1 MWKLQLKYFSYKRDL
16 RGAFSSTFICI
27 SKFTYLY
34 ERNLKMKPLIEL
46 HCNKI
51 VQMFISTDNQRLNFW
66 VYLCWLYVAIWE
78 CLSKSISLGFQ
89 GIRAGIS
96 GRQQSFKGGEGLKK
110 NCLRE
115 YLKYGRFLPVFRGK
129 IKVGDQSSPA
139 EKKGRLLKTD
149 TLIRRERVIR
159 TLQSLITGG

>member
-1 MWKLQLKYFSYKRDL
+1 
-16 RGAFSSTFICI
+16 
-27 SKFTYLY
+27 
-34 ERNLKMKPLIEL
+34 
-46 HCNKI
+46 
-51 VQMFISTDNQRLNFW
+51 MFISTDNQRLNFW
-66 VYLCWLYVAIWE
+66 AYLCWLYVAIWE
-78 CLSKSISLGFQ
+78 CFSKSISLGFQ
-89 GIRAGIS
+89 GTRAGIS

-115 YLKYGRFLPVFRGK
+115 YLKYGRFLPVFKGK

-159 TLQSLITGG
+159 TLQSLMGDNVLTQPKSSDLSSPQAINSDQSLKRINYRWSIYDGFLL

>member
-1 MWKLQLKYFSYKRDL
+1 
-16 RGAFSSTFICI
+16 
-27 SKFTYLY
+27 
-34 ERNLKMKPLIEL
+34 
-46 HCNKI
+46 
-51 VQMFISTDNQRLNFW
+51 MFISTDNQRLNFW
-66 VYLCWLYVAIWE
+66 AYLCWLYVAIWE
-78 CLSKSISLGFQ
+78 CFSKSISLGFQ
-89 GIRAGIS
+89 GTKAGIS

-129 IKVGDQSSPA
+129 IKVGDQSSPV

-159 TLQSLITGG
+159 TLQSLMGDNVLTHPKSSDLSSPQAINSDQSLKKINCRWTVYDGFLL

>member
-1 MWKLQLKYFSYKRDL
+1 
-16 RGAFSSTFICI
+16 
-27 SKFTYLY
+27 
-34 ERNLKMKPLIEL
+34 
-46 HCNKI
+46 
-51 VQMFISTDNQRLNFW
+51 MFISTDNQRLNFW

-78 CLSKSISLGFQ
+78 CFSKSISLGFQ
-89 GIRAGIS
+89 GTRAGIS

-139 EKKGRLLKTD
+139 EKKGRLLKND

-159 TLQSLITGG
+159 TLQSLMGDNVLTQPKSSDLSSPQAINSDQSLKRINYRWSIYDGFLL

>member
-1 MWKLQLKYFSYKRDL
+1 
-16 RGAFSSTFICI
+16 
-27 SKFTYLY
+27 
-34 ERNLKMKPLIEL
+34 
-46 HCNKI
+46 
-51 VQMFISTDNQRLNFW
+51 MFISTDNQRLNFW

-78 CLSKSISLGFQ
+78 CFSKSISLGFQ
-89 GIRAGIS
+89 GTRAGIS

-115 YLKYGRFLPVFRGK
+115 YLKYGRFIPVFRGK
-129 IKVGDQSSPA
+129 IKVGDQSSSA

-159 TLQSLITGG
+159 TLHNQNPVLTQPKSSDLSSPQAINSDQSLKRINYRWTIYDGFLL

>member
-1 MWKLQLKYFSYKRDL
+1 
-16 RGAFSSTFICI
+16 
-27 SKFTYLY
+27 
-34 ERNLKMKPLIEL
+34 
-46 HCNKI
+46 
-51 VQMFISTDNQRLNFW
+51 MFISTGNQRLNFW
-66 VYLCWLYVAIWE
+66 AYLCWLYVAIWE
-78 CLSKSISLGFQ
+78 CFSNSISPSFQ
-89 GIRAGIS
+89 ETRAGIS

-159 TLQSLITGG
+159 TLHNQNPVLTQPKSSDLSSPQAINSDQSLKRINYRWTIYDGFLL

>member
-1 MWKLQLKYFSYKRDL
+1 
-16 RGAFSSTFICI
+16 
-27 SKFTYLY
+27 
-34 ERNLKMKPLIEL
+34 MKCSN
-46 HCNKI
+46 H
-51 VQMFISTDNQRLNFW
+51 
-66 VYLCWLYVAIWE
+66 
-78 CLSKSISLGFQ
+78 ISLVIKLFKCLFLKIINGLIFGYIYVDYTWQFENAFQ
-89 GIRAGIS
+89 NRFLLVSRGPERIS
-96 GRQQSFKGGEGLKK
+96 GRQQSFKGVEGLKK

-159 TLQSLITGG
+159 TLQSLMGDNVLTQPKSSDLSSPQAINSDQSLKRINYR

>member
-1 MWKLQLKYFSYKRDL
+1 
-16 RGAFSSTFICI
+16 
-27 SKFTYLY
+27 
-34 ERNLKMKPLIEL
+34 
-46 HCNKI
+46 
-51 VQMFISTDNQRLNFW
+51 MFISTDNQRLNFW
-66 VYLCWLYVAIWE
+66 VYICWLYVAIWE
-78 CLSKSISLGFQ
+78 CFSKSISLGFQ
-89 GIRAGIS
+89 GTRAGIS

-159 TLQSLITGG
+159 TLQSLMGDNVLTQPKSSDLSSPQAINSDKSLKRINYRWTIYDGFLL

>member
-1 MWKLQLKYFSYKRDL
+1 
-16 RGAFSSTFICI
+16 
-27 SKFTYLY
+27 
-34 ERNLKMKPLIEL
+34 
-46 HCNKI
+46 
-51 VQMFISTDNQRLNFW
+51 MFISTDNQRLNFW
-66 VYLCWLYVAIWE
+66 AYLCWLYVAIWE
-78 CLSKSISLGFQ
+78 CFPKSISPGFQ
-89 GIRAGIS
+89 GTRAGIS

-115 YLKYGRFLPVFRGK
+115 YLKHGRFLPVFRGK

-159 TLQSLITGG
+159 TLQSLMGDNVLTQPKSSDLSSPQAINSDQSLKRINYRWTIYDGFLL

>member
-1 MWKLQLKYFSYKRDL
+1 
-16 RGAFSSTFICI
+16 
-27 SKFTYLY
+27 
-34 ERNLKMKPLIEL
+34 
-46 HCNKI
+46 
-51 VQMFISTDNQRLNFW
+51 MFISTDNQRLNFW

-78 CLSKSISLGFQ
+78 CFSKSISLGFQ
-89 GIRAGIS
+89 GTRAGIS
-96 GRQQSFKGGEGLKK
+96 GRQQSFKGVEGLKK

-159 TLQSLITGG
+159 TLQSLMGDNVLTQPKSSDLSSPQAINSDQSLKRINYRWSIYDGFLL

>member
-1 MWKLQLKYFSYKRDL
+1 
-16 RGAFSSTFICI
+16 
-27 SKFTYLY
+27 
-34 ERNLKMKPLIEL
+34 
-46 HCNKI
+46 
-51 VQMFISTDNQRLNFW
+51 MFISTDNQRLNFW

-78 CLSKSISLGFQ
+78 CFSKSISPGFQ
-89 GIRAGIS
+89 GTRAGIS

-159 TLQSLITGG
+159 TLQSLMGDNVLTQPKSSDLSSPQAINSDQSLKRINYRWTIYDGFLL

>member
-1 MWKLQLKYFSYKRDL
+1 
-16 RGAFSSTFICI
+16 
-27 SKFTYLY
+27 
-34 ERNLKMKPLIEL
+34 
-46 HCNKI
+46 
-51 VQMFISTDNQRLNFW
+51 MFISTDNQRLNFW

-78 CLSKSISLGFQ
+78 CFSKSISLGFQ
-89 GIRAGIS
+89 GTRAGIS

-115 YLKYGRFLPVFRGK
+115 YLKYGRFIPVFRGK

-159 TLQSLITGG
+159 TLQSLMGDNVLTQPKSSDLSSPQAINSDQSLKRINYRWSIYDGFLL

>member
-1 MWKLQLKYFSYKRDL
+1 
-16 RGAFSSTFICI
+16 
-27 SKFTYLY
+27 
-34 ERNLKMKPLIEL
+34 
-46 HCNKI
+46 
-51 VQMFISTDNQRLNFW
+51 MFISTDNQRLNFW
-66 VYLCWLYVAIWE
+66 AYLCWLYVAIWE
-78 CLSKSISLGFQ
+78 CFSKSISLGFQ
-89 GIRAGIS
+89 GTRAGIS

-115 YLKYGRFLPVFRGK
+115 YLKYGGFIPVFRGK

-159 TLQSLITGG
+159 TLHNQNPVLTQPKSSDLSSPQAINSDQSLKRINYRWTIYDGFLL

>member
-1 MWKLQLKYFSYKRDL
+1 M
-16 RGAFSSTFICI
+16 
-27 SKFTYLY
+27 
-34 ERNLKMKPLIEL
+34 
-46 HCNKI
+46 
-51 VQMFISTDNQRLNFW
+51 
-66 VYLCWLYVAIWE
+66 
-78 CLSKSISLGFQ
+78 
-89 GIRAGIS
+89 
-96 GRQQSFKGGEGLKK
+96 EGLKK

-159 TLQSLITGG
+159 TLQSLMGDNVLTQPKSSDLSSPQAINSDQSLKRINYR

>member
-1 MWKLQLKYFSYKRDL
+1 
-16 RGAFSSTFICI
+16 
-27 SKFTYLY
+27 
-34 ERNLKMKPLIEL
+34 
-46 HCNKI
+46 
-51 VQMFISTDNQRLNFW
+51 MFISTDNQRLNFW

-78 CLSKSISLGFQ
+78 CFSKSISLGFQ
-89 GIRAGIS
+89 GTRAGIS

-115 YLKYGRFLPVFRGK
+115 YLKYGRFIPVFRGK

-159 TLQSLITGG
+159 TLHNQNPVLTQPKSSDLSSPQAINSDQSLKRINYRWTIYDGFLL

>member
-1 MWKLQLKYFSYKRDL
+1 
-16 RGAFSSTFICI
+16 
-27 SKFTYLY
+27 
-34 ERNLKMKPLIEL
+34 
-46 HCNKI
+46 
-51 VQMFISTDNQRLNFW
+51 MFISTDNQRLNFW
-66 VYLCWLYVAIWE
+66 AYLCWLYVAIWE
-78 CLSKSISLGFQ
+78 CFSKSISLGFQ
-89 GIRAGIS
+89 GTRAGIS

-115 YLKYGRFLPVFRGK
+115 YLKHGRFLPVFRGK

-159 TLQSLITGG
+159 TLQSLMGDNVLTQPKSSDLSSPQAINSDQSLKRINYRWTIYDGFLL

>member
-1 MWKLQLKYFSYKRDL
+1 
-16 RGAFSSTFICI
+16 
-27 SKFTYLY
+27 
-34 ERNLKMKPLIEL
+34 
-46 HCNKI
+46 
-51 VQMFISTDNQRLNFW
+51 MFISTGNQRLNFW
-66 VYLCWLYVAIWE
+66 AYLCWLYVAIWE
-78 CLSKSISLGFQ
+78 CFSKSISLGFQ
-89 GIRAGIS
+89 GTKAGIS

-115 YLKYGRFLPVFRGK
+115 YLKHGRFLPVFRGK

-159 TLQSLITGG
+159 TLHNQNPVLTQPKSSDLSSPQAINSDQSLKRINYRWTIYDGFLL

>member
-1 MWKLQLKYFSYKRDL
+1 
-16 RGAFSSTFICI
+16 
-27 SKFTYLY
+27 
-34 ERNLKMKPLIEL
+34 
-46 HCNKI
+46 
-51 VQMFISTDNQRLNFW
+51 MFISTDNQRLNFW

-78 CLSKSISLGFQ
+78 CFSKSISLVFQ
-89 GIRAGIS
+89 GTKAGIS
-96 GRQQSFKGGEGLKK
+96 GRQQSFKGVEGLKK

-159 TLQSLITGG
+159 TLQSLMGDNVLTQPKSSDLSSPQAINSDQSLKRINYRWTIYDGFLL

>member
-1 MWKLQLKYFSYKRDL
+1 MLIIRGNLRMLFKIDFSWFPGDQS
-16 RGAFSSTFICI
+16 GDQWSPT
-27 SKFTYLY
+27 
-34 ERNLKMKPLIEL
+34 E
-46 HCNKI
+46 
-51 VQMFISTDNQRLNFW
+51 
-66 VYLCWLYVAIWE
+66 
-78 CLSKSISLGFQ
+78 FQ
-89 GIRAGIS
+89 GR
-96 GRQQSFKGGEGLKK
+96 GGEGLKK

-159 TLQSLITGG
+159 TLQSLMGDNVLTQPKSSDLSSPQAINSDQSLKRINYR

>member
-1 MWKLQLKYFSYKRDL
+1 
-16 RGAFSSTFICI
+16 
-27 SKFTYLY
+27 
-34 ERNLKMKPLIEL
+34 
-46 HCNKI
+46 
-51 VQMFISTDNQRLNFW
+51 MFISTDNQRLNFW
-66 VYLCWLYVAIWE
+66 AYLCWLYVAIWE
-78 CLSKSISLGFQ
+78 CFSKSISLGFQ
-89 GIRAGIS
+89 GTRAGIS
-96 GRQQSFKGGEGLKK
+96 GRQQSFKGVEGLKK

-159 TLQSLITGG
+159 TLQSLMGDNVLTQPKSSDLSSPQAINSDQSLKRINYRWTIYDGFLL

>member
-1 MWKLQLKYFSYKRDL
+1 
-16 RGAFSSTFICI
+16 
-27 SKFTYLY
+27 
-34 ERNLKMKPLIEL
+34 
-46 HCNKI
+46 
-51 VQMFISTDNQRLNFW
+51 MFISTDNQRLNFW

-78 CLSKSISLGFQ
+78 CFSKSISLGFQ
-89 GIRAGIS
+89 GTRAGIS

-159 TLQSLITGG
+159 TLQSLMGDNVLTQPKSSDLSSPQAINSDQSLKKINYRWSIYDGFLL

>member
-1 MWKLQLKYFSYKRDL
+1 
-16 RGAFSSTFICI
+16 
-27 SKFTYLY
+27 
-34 ERNLKMKPLIEL
+34 
-46 HCNKI
+46 
-51 VQMFISTDNQRLNFW
+51 MFISTDNQRLNFW
-66 VYLCWLYVAIWE
+66 AYLCWLYVAIWE
-78 CLSKSISLGFQ
+78 CFSKSISLGFQ
-89 GIRAGIS
+89 GTKAGIS

-159 TLQSLITGG
+159 TLQSLMGDNVLTQPKSSDLSSPQAINSDQSLKRKNYRWTIYDSFLL

>member
-1 MWKLQLKYFSYKRDL
+1 
-16 RGAFSSTFICI
+16 
-27 SKFTYLY
+27 
-34 ERNLKMKPLIEL
+34 
-46 HCNKI
+46 
-51 VQMFISTDNQRLNFW
+51 MFISTDNQRLNFW

-78 CLSKSISLGFQ
+78 CFSKSISLGFQ
-89 GIRAGIS
+89 GTRAGIS

-159 TLQSLITGG
+159 TLQSLMGDNVLTQPKSSDLSSPQAINSDQSLERKNYRWTIYDSFLL

>member
-1 MWKLQLKYFSYKRDL
+1 
-16 RGAFSSTFICI
+16 
-27 SKFTYLY
+27 
-34 ERNLKMKPLIEL
+34 
-46 HCNKI
+46 
-51 VQMFISTDNQRLNFW
+51 MFISTDNQRLNFW

-78 CLSKSISLGFQ
+78 CFSKSISLGFQ
-89 GIRAGIS
+89 GTRAGIS
-96 GRQQSFKGGEGLKK
+96 GRQQSFKGVEGLKK

-159 TLQSLITGG
+159 TLHNQNPVLTQPKSSDLSSPQATNSDQSLKRINYRWTIYDGFLL

>member
-1 MWKLQLKYFSYKRDL
+1 
-16 RGAFSSTFICI
+16 
-27 SKFTYLY
+27 
-34 ERNLKMKPLIEL
+34 
-46 HCNKI
+46 
-51 VQMFISTDNQRLNFW
+51 MFISKDNQRLNFW
-66 VYLCWLYVAIWE
+66 VYICWLYVAIWE
-78 CLSKSISLGFQ
+78 CFSKSISLGFQ
-89 GIRAGIS
+89 GTRAGIS
-96 GRQQSFKGGEGLKK
+96 GRQQSFKGVEGLKK

-159 TLQSLITGG
+159 TLQSLMGDNVLTQPKSSDLSSPQAINSDQSLKRINYRWTIYDGFLL

>member
-1 MWKLQLKYFSYKRDL
+1 
-16 RGAFSSTFICI
+16 
-27 SKFTYLY
+27 
-34 ERNLKMKPLIEL
+34 
-46 HCNKI
+46 
-51 VQMFISTDNQRLNFW
+51 MFISTDNQRLNFW

-78 CLSKSISLGFQ
+78 CFSKSISLGFQ
-89 GIRAGIS
+89 GTRAGIS

-159 TLQSLITGG
+159 TLQSLMGDNVLTQPKSSDLSSPQAINSDQSLKRINDRWTIYDGFLL

>member
-1 MWKLQLKYFSYKRDL
+1 
-16 RGAFSSTFICI
+16 
-27 SKFTYLY
+27 
-34 ERNLKMKPLIEL
+34 
-46 HCNKI
+46 
-51 VQMFISTDNQRLNFW
+51 MFISTDNQRLNFW
-66 VYLCWLYVAIWE
+66 AYLCWLYVAIWE
-78 CLSKSISLGFQ
+78 CFSKSISLGFQ
-89 GIRAGIS
+89 GTRAGIS

-159 TLQSLITGG
+159 TLQSLMGDNVLTQPKSSDLSSPQAINSDQSLKRINYRWSIYDGFLL

>member
-1 MWKLQLKYFSYKRDL
+1 
-16 RGAFSSTFICI
+16 
-27 SKFTYLY
+27 
-34 ERNLKMKPLIEL
+34 
-46 HCNKI
+46 
-51 VQMFISTDNQRLNFW
+51 MFISTDNQRLNFW

-78 CLSKSISLGFQ
+78 CFSKSISLGFQ
-89 GIRAGIS
+89 GTRAGIS

-159 TLQSLITGG
+159 TLHNQNPVLTQPKSSDLSSPQAINSDQSLKRINYRWTIYDGFLL

>member
-1 MWKLQLKYFSYKRDL
+1 
-16 RGAFSSTFICI
+16 
-27 SKFTYLY
+27 
-34 ERNLKMKPLIEL
+34 
-46 HCNKI
+46 
-51 VQMFISTDNQRLNFW
+51 MFISTDNQRLNFW
-66 VYLCWLYVAIWE
+66 AYLCWLYVAIWE
-78 CLSKSISLGFQ
+78 CFSKSISLGFQ
-89 GIRAGIS
+89 GTKAGIS

-159 TLQSLITGG
+159 TLQSLMGDNVLTQPKSSDLSSPQAINSDQSLKRINYRWTIYDGFLL

>member
-1 MWKLQLKYFSYKRDL
+1 
-16 RGAFSSTFICI
+16 
-27 SKFTYLY
+27 
-34 ERNLKMKPLIEL
+34 
-46 HCNKI
+46 
-51 VQMFISTDNQRLNFW
+51 MFISTDNQRLNFW
-66 VYLCWLYVAIWE
+66 AYLCWLYVAIWE
-78 CLSKSISLGFQ
+78 CFSKSISPSFQ
-89 GIRAGIS
+89 GTRAGIS

-115 YLKYGRFLPVFRGK
+115 YLKHGRFLPVFRGK

-159 TLQSLITGG
+159 TLHNQNPVLTQPKSSDLSSPQAINSDQSLKRINYRWTIYDGFLL

>member
-1 MWKLQLKYFSYKRDL
+1 
-16 RGAFSSTFICI
+16 
-27 SKFTYLY
+27 
-34 ERNLKMKPLIEL
+34 
-46 HCNKI
+46 
-51 VQMFISTDNQRLNFW
+51 MFISTDNQRLNFW
-66 VYLCWLYVAIWE
+66 AYLCWLYVAIWE
-78 CLSKSISLGFQ
+78 CFSKSISLGFQ
-89 GIRAGIS
+89 GTRAGIS

-159 TLQSLITGG
+159 TLQSLMGDNVLTQPKSSDLSSPQAINSDQSLKRINYRWTIYDGFLL

>member
-1 MWKLQLKYFSYKRDL
+1 
-16 RGAFSSTFICI
+16 
-27 SKFTYLY
+27 
-34 ERNLKMKPLIEL
+34 
-46 HCNKI
+46 
-51 VQMFISTDNQRLNFW
+51 MFISTDNQRLNFW
-66 VYLCWLYVAIWE
+66 AYLCWLYVAIWE
-78 CLSKSISLGFQ
+78 CFSKSISLGFQ
-89 GIRAGIS
+89 GTKAGIS

-115 YLKYGRFLPVFRGK
+115 YLKYGRFLPVFRDK

-159 TLQSLITGG
+159 TLQSLMGDNVLTQPKSSDLSSPQAINSDQSLKRINYRWTIYDGFLL

>member
-1 MWKLQLKYFSYKRDL
+1 
-16 RGAFSSTFICI
+16 
-27 SKFTYLY
+27 
-34 ERNLKMKPLIEL
+34 
-46 HCNKI
+46 
-51 VQMFISTDNQRLNFW
+51 MFISTGNQRLNFW
-66 VYLCWLYVAIWE
+66 AYLCWLYVAIWE
-78 CLSKSISLGFQ
+78 CFSKSISLGFQ
-89 GIRAGIS
+89 GTRAGIS

-115 YLKYGRFLPVFRGK
+115 YLKYGRFIPVFRGK

-159 TLQSLITGG
+159 TLHNQNPVLTQPKSSDLSSPQAINSDQSLKRINYRWTIYDGFLL

>member
-1 MWKLQLKYFSYKRDL
+1 
-16 RGAFSSTFICI
+16 
-27 SKFTYLY
+27 
-34 ERNLKMKPLIEL
+34 
-46 HCNKI
+46 
-51 VQMFISTDNQRLNFW
+51 MFISTDNQRLNFW

-78 CLSKSISLGFQ
+78 CFSKSISLGFQ
-89 GIRAGIS
+89 GTRAGIS
-96 GRQQSFKGGEGLKK
+96 GRQQSFKGVEGLKK

-159 TLQSLITGG
+159 TLQSLMGDNVLTQPKSSDLSSPQAINSDQSLKRINYRWTIYDGFLL

>member
-1 MWKLQLKYFSYKRDL
+1 
-16 RGAFSSTFICI
+16 
-27 SKFTYLY
+27 
-34 ERNLKMKPLIEL
+34 
-46 HCNKI
+46 
-51 VQMFISTDNQRLNFW
+51 MFISTDNQRLNFW

-78 CLSKSISLGFQ
+78 CFSKSISLGFQ
-89 GIRAGIS
+89 GTRAGIS

-159 TLQSLITGG
+159 TLQSLMGDNVLTQPKSSDLSSPQAINSDQSLKKINYRWTIYDGFLL